1 MNRSDRLIALLI
13 ALQRNSYTAAQLAE
27 RFEVSV
33 RTILRDMQSLSEM
46 GVPLYSATGPGGG
59 FRLMDG
65 YRLPPLQLDAQEA
78 LTALFALHAV
88 TRFGDSPFNRERWTV
103 LDKIR
108 ALLPEETLKQ
118 VEPILG
124 KMHLEVPRRS
134 VRSPMLPLLL
144 ELLAESRRLRTLYRS
159 QTSRRWLELH
169 PMRVYAAHGF
179 WYCEAFSPL
188 HGEARTFRVDRMDEL
203 QPLEEGSEAGS
214 PGLGAPDCREAP
226 RGAIEDAAG
235 AGGATAS
242 VGRATCGGE
251 AACAGGVAASGGEP
265 ACAGGVA
272 ASGGE
277 PDGAS
282 RGAASGG
289 EPDGGGATANET
301 EAPAAEV
308 PASPA
313 GSHAAAHGNAGD
325 GAACCSGGPAGDS
338 VCSRSPSSMPAAAC
352 PVGSAIPVAVRLTYR
367 GSLLA
372 EQDEHVGQLV
382 EQIGDEEWE
391 LRFDCPATEWTWT
404 IRFFYGMGLDAEV
417 LSPPELRAAVASMAA
432 SVLERYNEDSDR
444 GCS

>member
-13 ALQRNSYTAAQLAE
+13 ALQRNSYTATQLAE

-124 KMHLEVPRRS
+124 KMHLEVPRRT

-169 PMRVYAAHGF
+169 PLRVYAAHGF

-203 QPLEEGSEAGS
+203 QPLEEGSEADSRGF
-214 PGLGAPDCREAP
+214 GAPVCQAAP
-226 RGAIEDAAG
+226 RSAEGAAG

-251 AACAGGVAASGGEP
+251 PACADDVAASGG
-265 ACAGGVA
+265 
-272 ASGGE
+272 
-277 PDGAS
+277 
-282 RGAASGG
+282 GAASGS

-301 EAPAAEV
+301 EAPAAEG

-325 GAACCSGGPAGDS
+325 CAACCSGGPAGDS
-338 VCSRSPSSMPAAAC
+338 ACSPSSMPAAAC
-352 PVGSAIPVAVRLTYR
+352 PVGSVIPVAVRLTYR

-372 EQDEHVGQLV
+372 EQDEHIGELV
-382 EQIGDEEWE
+382 EQVGDEEWE
-391 LRFDCPATEWTWT
+391 LRFDCPAAEWTWA

-432 SVLERYNEDSDR
+432 SVLERYNVDSDR

>member
-1 MNRSDRLIALLI
+1 MNRNDRLIALLI

-27 RFEVSV
+27 RFEVSE

-108 ALLPEETLKQ
+108 ALLPEETLRQ

-144 ELLAESRRLRTLYRS
+144 ELLAESRTLRTLYRS
-159 QTSRRWLELH
+159 QTSRRWLELQ
-169 PMRVYAAHGF
+169 PVRVYAAHGF

-188 HGEARTFRVDRMDEL
+188 HGEVRTFRVDRMEEL

-214 PGLGAPDCREAP
+214 LGEPDCREAS
-226 RGAIEDAAG
+226 RGAEASAGAGGG

-242 VGRATCGGE
+242 VVGRAIRGGQ
-251 AACAGGVAASGGEP
+251 AGDDASS
-265 ACAGGVA
+265 
-272 ASGGE
+272 SG
-277 PDGAS
+277 
-282 RGAASGG
+282 
-289 EPDGGGATANET
+289 
-301 EAPAAEV
+301 APAGN
-308 PASPA
+308 SA
-313 GSHAAAHGNAGD
+313 GS
-325 GAACCSGGPAGDS
+325 
-338 VCSRSPSSMPAAAC
+338 RSSMPAAAC
-352 PVGSAIPVAVRLTYR
+352 PAGSAVPVAVRLTYR

-372 EQDEHVGQLV
+372 EQDEHIGELV
-382 EQIGDEEWE
+382 EQAGDEEWE
-391 LRFDCPATEWTWT
+391 LRFDCPAGEWTWAV
-404 IRFFYGMGLDAEV
+404 RFFYGMGLDAEV